1 MSVISPFF
9 SGSVIEEKRLRR
21 DSLGESSLARAGAVA
36 LYEPLKKLSRDQ
48 SDEVRVALAEV
59 RCFLLE
65 KSAFPSAS
73 ARLLK

>member
-1 MSVISPFF
+1 MVYEAAALGHGSSVL
-9 SGSVIEEKRLRR
+9 LRS
-21 DSLGESSLARAGAVA
+21 DGGAVA

-59 RCFLLE
+59 RCFLLG

-73 ARLLK
+73 ARLLT